1 MKKKQVTLLELAKR
15 LNLSPSTVSRALNDR
30 HRISESTRNRVKQL
44 AEELEYQPNPSA
56 KSLRESKTYSLGVLV
71 PEIAHSFFATAI
83 SGIEKAALAAGY
95 NIMICQSHESYEREK
110 AISNALLSSRVDGLL
125 VCPSRE
131 TQDFKHFATFIRK
144 DIPVVFFDR
153 ISMSFQGSKVVV
165 NDFEGART
173 AVEFLIQTGC
183 RRIAHIAGPAPLS
196 NSTERL
202 NGYLAALESY
212 DLPDDETL
220 IRHCDM
226 SRDNI
231 SNIVEELLQLPVRP
245 DAIFTFNDN
254 IAYDVMRIVKRKGLR
269 IPEDISIVGFSD
281 QPLSEMIEP
290 ALTTVAQPAY
300 KIGEVAVQL
309 MFEQL
314 DNDDAEVP
322 FRTETLETRL
332 IVRDSTRKL

>member
-30 HRISESTRNRVKQL
+30 HRISETTRSRVKAL

-71 PEIAHSFFATAI
+71 PEIAHNFFATTI
-83 SGIEKAALAAGY
+83 SGIEKAAIAAGY

-110 AISNALLSSRVDGLL
+110 AISYALLSSRVDGLL
-125 VCPSRE
+125 VCPSGE
-131 TQDFKHFATFIRK
+131 TQDFKHFAAFIRK

-153 ISMSFQGSKVVV
+153 ISMSFQASKVVV
-165 NDFEGART
+165 NDFEGSRT
-173 AVEFLIQTGC
+173 AVEYLIRTGC

-202 NGYLAALESY
+202 NGYLAALETY
-212 DLPDDETL
+212 NIPDDDTL

-226 SRDNI
+226 TRAHAKQI
-231 SNIVEELLQLPVRP
+231 TEELLQLPVRP
-245 DAIFTFNDN
+245 DALFTFNDN
-254 IAYDVMRIVKRKGLR
+254 IAYDVIQVVKKMGLR

-281 QPLSEMIEP
+281 QPMSEMIEP
-290 ALTTVAQPAY
+290 SLTSVSQPAY
-300 KIGEVAVQL
+300 SIGEVAVKL

-314 DNDDAEVP
+314 NAEDGQAP
-322 FRTETLETRL
+322 FRTEVLKTELV
-332 IVRDSTRKL
+332 VRDSTRKL

>member
-30 HRISESTRNRVKQL
+30 HRISENTRSRVKAL

-71 PEIAHSFFATAI
+71 PEIAHNFFATTI

-110 AISNALLSSRVDGLL
+110 AISYALLSSRVDGLL
-125 VCPSRE
+125 VCPSGE
-131 TQDFKHFATFIRK
+131 TQDFKHFATFLRK

-165 NDFEGART
+165 NDFEGALS
-173 AVEFLIQTGC
+173 AVEYLIKTGC
-183 RRIAHIAGPAPLS
+183 RRIAHLAGPAPLS

-202 NGYLAALESY
+202 NGYMAALDKY
-212 DLPDDETL
+212 DIPDDDTL
-220 IRHCDM
+220 IRHCEM
-226 SRDNI
+226 SREHTMKI
-231 SNIVEELLQLPVRP
+231 TEELLTMPNRP
-245 DAIFTFNDN
+245 DGIFTFNDN
-254 IAYDVMRIVKRKGLR
+254 IAYDVIRVIKKMGLK
-269 IPEDISIVGFSD
+269 IPDDISVVGFSD

-290 ALTTVAQPAY
+290 ALTTVAQPAFH
-300 KIGEVAVQL
+300 IGEVAVKL

-314 DNDDAEVP
+314 NGEDVP
-322 FRTETLETRL
+322 FRTEVLATQL
-332 IVRDSTRKL
+332 IVRDSTRRL